1 MNETQQLA
9 YWMTLSHLPN
19 WGNEKINA
27 LIIEILHSRKM
38 AFDEFFGFNGNEW
51 HQQFKLNKKDS
62 DDLITAKSE
71 LANYAFLT
79 ESLLNQGFSLIP
91 ISSGGYSKTLKQNL
105 KTKAPPLLYV
115 KGNKKLLNEES
126 VAIVGSR
133 KASEISL
140 SFTKNIAK
148 QCAKNYQVVV
158 SGFAKGVD
166 KMALDATLEFKGH
179 SIIVLPQGIMS
190 FSSGF
195 KKYYKQI
202 IQGDV
207 LVLSTYHPKVPWSVG
222 LAMNRNRYIYGLAEK
237 IYVAESDSTGGTWS
251 GATDGLKRGHQLFV
265 RKPAAN
271 EKNANKLLI
280 SKGAVPVDMNG
291 NELTM
296 RDVGVTSQA
305 DLFA

>member
-27 LIIEILHSRKM
+27 LIIEILHSRNM

-51 HQQFKLNKKDS
+51 PQQFKLNKKDS

-71 LANYAFLT
+71 LANYAFLA

-115 KGNKKLLNEES
+115 KGNKKLLNEKS
-126 VAIVGSR
+126 IAIVGSR

-148 QCAKNYQVVV
+148 HCAENYQVVV

-166 KMALDATLEFKGH
+166 KTALDATLEFKGH
-179 SIIVLPQGIMS
+179 SIIVLPQGIMT
-190 FSSGF
+190 FPSGF

-202 IQGDV
+202 VEGDV

-237 IYVAESDSTGGTWS
+237 IYVAESDSKGGTWS
-251 GATDGLKRGHQLFV
+251 GAFDGLKRGHEVFI
-265 RKPAAN
+265 RKPEAN
-271 EKNANKLLI
+271 EKNANNLLI